1 MRRIIL
7 AGLALVAA
15 VTVFEI
21 PTAEAQVS
29 SSRNPWCIRDGI
41 GGRGGWDCSYHNH
54 AQCEAS
60 ASGAGGC
67 CTPEPELWR
76 RASVQESAPRATRTA
91 APGVGAAAAVAGD
104 AGRCVR

>member
-1 MRRIIL
+1 MRRIML
-7 AGLALVAA
+7 AGLAVVAA

-41 GGRGGWDCSYHNH
+41 GGRGGWDCTYHNR

-60 ASGAGGC
+60 ASGAGGF
-67 CTPEPELWR
+67 CTPNPNYGGPR
-76 RASVQESAPRATRTA
+76 QSKKSAPRQPRRRHL
-91 APGVGAAAAVAGD
+91 GL
-104 AGRCVR
+104 GRQRRSLVTLRRP